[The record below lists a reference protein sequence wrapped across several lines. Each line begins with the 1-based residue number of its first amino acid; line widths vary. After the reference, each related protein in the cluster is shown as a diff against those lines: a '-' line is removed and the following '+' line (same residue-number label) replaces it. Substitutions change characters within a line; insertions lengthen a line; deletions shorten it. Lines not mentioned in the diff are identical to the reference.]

1 VNLSV
6 PSIDDLSAR
15 ARTITAEHASH
26 YPGARGAGNRARQPV
41 HTVYVPA
48 DRFAATTPADFGAE
62 ALRLLDAHA
71 PVPAAFGDL
80 FGFTPEFAHRV
91 RDRVA
96 AKLAREPVEDL
107 RIDFEDGYGVRPDA
121 EEDAHVAQAV
131 DAVAAAYQVRGLP
144 HYWGLRI
151 KSFADGRH
159 ERAMRTLDA
168 FLTGLRDTLGRLPS
182 GFVVTF
188 PKVVMAEH
196 VAVFAD
202 FCAQLES
209 ALGMPAGRLRFEIQ
223 VETTETIINQ
233 RGEFGLPAIVAAA
246 AGRLT
251 AAHFGVFDYTAACGL
266 LPDEQR
272 LDHPACDFARH
283 VMQVSLAGTG
293 IRLADGSTNVVPATD
308 EPQDVHRAWTAHA
321 AMVRHSLRHGFY
333 QGWDLHPGHLPSRY
347 AAVYGCYLDGV
358 EETIARVRG
367 WRERAAGKD
376 AGEPGRDAGE
386 AGRDAG
392 EAGKDGVLDE
402 PATIEA
408 MEARLRRA
416 VDCGALDESDMPV
429 VWPG

>member
-1 VNLSV
+1 LGDHGVVNLSV

-15 ARTITAEHASH
+15 ARAIAAEHAGH
-26 YPGARGAGNRARQPV
+26 YPGIRDTANLARQPV

-48 DRFAATTPADFGAE
+48 DRFAATTAADFGAE
-62 ALRLLDAHA
+62 ALRLLNAHA
-71 PVPAAFGDL
+71 PAPAVFGEL
-80 FGFTPEFAHRV
+80 FGFTPEFAYRV
-91 RDRVA
+91 RQRVA

-107 RIDFEDGYGVRPDA
+107 RIDFEDGYGVRPGD

-131 DAVAAAYQVRGLP
+131 AAVAAAYEVRGLP
-144 HYWGLRI
+144 HYWGLRV
-151 KSFADGRH
+151 KSFADGGH

-202 FCAQLES
+202 FCARLEG

-223 VETTETIINQ
+223 VETTESIINQ
-233 RGEFGLPAIVAAA
+233 RGESALPAIVAAA
-246 AGRLT
+246 AGRLV
-251 AAHFGVFDYTAACGL
+251 AAHFGVYDYTAACGL

-293 IRLADGSTNVVPATD
+293 VRLADGSTNVVPATD
-308 EPQDVHRAWTAHA
+308 EPPEVHRAWTAHT

-333 QGWDLHPGHLPSRY
+333 QGWDLHPCHLPSRY
-347 AAVYGCYLDGV
+347 AAVYGSYLDGV
-358 EETIARVRG
+358 DETIARVQA
-367 WRERAAGKD
+367 WHERSADK
-376 AGEPGRDAGE
+376 E
-386 AGRDAG
+386 AGDGAP
-392 EAGKDGVLDE
+392 GVLDE
-402 PATIEA
+402 PATIAA

-416 VDCGALDESDMPV
+416 VDCGALDESALPV
-429 VWPG
+429 VWPN